1 VGVIGVGFLAIPVLA
16 GSAAYAL
23 AETFSWHQGI
33 DKHFKGALGFFTV
46 IIFSASIGVLLN
58 FLNVNPIKALYWTA
72 IINGLLAP
80 FLLIGI
86 LLVSSDKKIM
96 RKQMPSKLSFILMVL
111 VTLLMFGAGIGMFI
125 F

>member
-1 VGVIGVGFLAIPVLA
+1 M
-16 GSAAYAL
+16 
-23 AETFSWHQGI
+23 
-33 DKHFKGALGFFTV
+33 

-96 RKQMPSKLSFILMVL
+96 RKQIPSKLSFILMVL
-111 VTLLMFGAGIGMFI
+111 VTLLMFGAGIGMFV